1 MPGSLEDK
9 IQRSGNVAEM
19 LRNSPAGAYTYPM
32 KPEFSNWRDEQRAWA
47 TTAVLFD
54 QSFHM
59 TDVYFRGPDA
69 LRLLSDL
76 GVNSFKTF
84 GKNKAKQFVACNYD
98 GYVVGDAILFG
109 LDDEEFS
116 LVGRPIAPNWVA
128 FHAETGEYDVKVIR
142 DERSVTNQGRRLT
155 FRYQLQGP
163 NALKIVERAAGKP
176 IDRIKFFNIGE
187 FTIAGCTIRALN
199 HTMSGIPGEEM
210 TGLEMM
216 GPSERGAEVMAE
228 LLAAGKE
235 FGLREGGN
243 RAYPTTAIESGWIP
257 SPLPAIY
264 TGEQMKP
271 FREWLGGDSWEAN
284 ASIGGSFASGNIE
297 DYYLTPWDLGYGHVV
312 KFDHDFIGRAALER
326 LAGQPHKRKVWLR
339 WNDDDVARIVASSLF
354 GGEQRAKY
362 MDMPSANYATGPYD
376 KVLIGDRLVGFS
388 ANVGYTVN
396 IGGWSSLAMVDEAD
410 AVDGTEV
417 TLVWGEENGGSA
429 KPSVERHVQTT
440 LRATLSTRPLV

>member
-1 MPGSLEDK
+1 MAGSLEDK
-9 IQRSGNVAEM
+9 VQRSGNVAQM

-32 KPEFSNWRDEQRAWA
+32 KPEFSNWRDEQRAWS

-69 LRLLSDL
+69 LQLLSDL

-84 GKNKAKQFVACNYD
+84 GKNKAKQFLACNYD
-98 GYVVGDAILFG
+98 GYVIGDAILFG

-116 LVGRPIAPNWVA
+116 LVGRPITPNWVA
-128 FHAETGEYDVKVIR
+128 FQAEAGGYDVDVVR
-142 DERSVTNQGRRLT
+142 DERSVANQGRRLT

-163 NALKIVERAAGKP
+163 NALKIVEKAVGGP
-176 IDRIKFFNIGE
+176 VDRIKFFNIGE
-187 FTIAGCTIRALN
+187 FTIAGCMVKALN
-199 HTMSGIPGEEM
+199 HTMSGIPGQEM

-216 GPSERGAEVMAE
+216 GPSEHGDEVMAALVE
-228 LLAAGKE
+228 AGKE

-264 TGEQMKP
+264 TGEQMKS
-271 FREWLGGDSWEAN
+271 FRQWLSEVSWEAN
-284 ASIGGSFASGNIE
+284 ASIGGSFVSDRIE
-297 DYYLTPWDLGYGHVV
+297 DYYLTPWDLGYGHLV

-326 LAGQPHKRKVWLR
+326 LADQPHKHKVWLR
-339 WNDDDVARIVASSLF
+339 WNDDDVAHIITGSLF

-376 KVLIGDRLVGFS
+376 RVLIGDRLVGYS

-410 AVDGTEV
+410 ALDGTEV